1 MAQGFTPVGM
11 CSLSPLA
18 CSQDLAV
25 KIKKI
30 PNLADIYKIQ
40 DLAHMYTREVRK
52 SYYQHFVI
60 VFVYSL

>member
-1 MAQGFTPVGM
+1 MQPVA
-11 CSLSPLA
+11 P
-18 CSQDLAV
+18 SQDLAV

-30 PNLADIYKIQ
+30 PNLADNICKIQ

>member
-25 KIKKI
+25 KTKKI
-30 PNLADIYKIQ
+30 PNLSDIYKIQ